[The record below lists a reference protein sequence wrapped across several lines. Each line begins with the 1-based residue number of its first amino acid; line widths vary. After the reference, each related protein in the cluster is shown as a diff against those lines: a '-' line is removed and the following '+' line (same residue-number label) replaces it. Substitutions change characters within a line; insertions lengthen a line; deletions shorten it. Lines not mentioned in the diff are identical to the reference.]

1 MPAASSVLITIATV
15 SQVSLVTVA
24 GLTATVVAAAAVPIP
39 KVNKVTVHISTA
51 NIVLF
56 ILFMLIT
63 PCS

>member
-1 MPAASSVLITIATV
+1 MPAASSVVTTIATV
-15 SQVSLVTVA
+15 SQALLVTVA
-24 GLTATVVAAAAVPIP
+24 GVTATVVAAAAAPIP